1 MQIRM
6 NSFIASMTFFMAAV
20 GFPAAQAAE
29 PKEDFARE
37 PMPPG
42 FRVEINDIEGPVYAN
57 EQGRTLYVWPKRNL
71 RAGIAGEDLGK
82 PTCGDEVV
90 RLSNGG
96 QSPYP
101 AGYELP
107 EIDTR
112 PACTTLWP
120 PVLAAADAKP
130 VGKWTVLVRPDGR
143 RQWAYGNRALY
154 TSVMD
159 KKPGDVLGGTD
170 LPGIGEGG
178 AERKPVGV
186 PPNVPGQFVVQ
197 TTMGGRLVTTFEGW
211 SIYTFDGDGKKKSN
225 CHDECLNEW
234 TPVLA
239 PASATRV
246 GEWETFE
253 RTPGV
258 KQWAFRGR
266 PVYEHRTDLKIGS
279 MDGADRP
286 GWQNVFTQL
295 APPPPKGFM
304 LKPTIVGTV
313 LGDSSGMSVYRYI
326 CTDDGVDQLAC
337 DTPNSPQAYRFAMCG
352 GGDPVRCLKAFPYIL
367 APAGAKTGNDIWGT
381 MYVDPMTG
389 KQTTSDAS
397 GALNVWTF
405 RERPLYTF
413 SGYKGYGD
421 RKPTDIKANG
431 WGEGNAGHNGYM
443 AVVYRD
449 ISDVRDG
456 ATGGRRGR

>member
-1 MQIRM
+1 
-6 NSFIASMTFFMAAV
+6 MTFFMAAV